1 MKWFA
6 WLVMVAAAV
15 PVLAAENPA
24 DTRDAAEVQQLQRQL
39 RQRWNER
46 VRHDLHLS
54 DEQTAKLQETEGKYQ
69 QQRRDLA
76 QHQQAVNEALRGQL
90 QPGVAANGDSV
101 RRLMDAREH
110 NRTAL
115 AQLDRDEDREIAG
128 YLNPVQHARYQM
140 MREQLRRRIQDIR
153 EQRRARAHGPG
164 PRRGAG
170 RPAPADRES
179 VREGKKVELG
189 G

>member
-6 WLVMVAAAV
+6 WLVLLAAAV
-15 PVLAAENPA
+15 PALAAQQPA
-24 DTRDAAEVQQLQRQL
+24 DTSEDAVQQLQRQL

-46 VRHDLHLS
+46 VRHDLNLS
-54 DEQTAKLQETEGKYQ
+54 DEQAAKLQGTEGKYQ
-69 QQRRDLA
+69 QQRRDIA
-76 QHQQAVNEALRGQL
+76 QRQQAVNEALRGQL

-115 AQLDRDEDREIAG
+115 AQLERDEDKEIAG

-153 EQRRARAHGPG
+153 EQRRARGQGLG
-164 PRRGAG
+164 PRGGAG
-170 RPAPADRES
+170 RPRP
-179 VREGKKVELG
+179 GKP
-189 G
+189 

>member
-15 PVLAAENPA
+15 PVLAAQNPA
-24 DTRDAAEVQQLQRQL
+24 DTSEDAEVQQLQRQL

-46 VRHDLHLS
+46 VRHDLYLS
-54 DEQTAKLQETEGKYQ
+54 DEQAAKLQGTEGKYQ

-115 AQLDRDEDREIAG
+115 ADRKSTRLNSSHLVISYAVFCLKKKKNRNRKTRYNASKTNSIA
-128 YLNPVQHARYQM
+128 
-140 MREQLRRRIQDIR
+140 
-153 EQRRARAHGPG
+153 
-164 PRRGAG
+164 
-170 RPAPADRES
+170 
-179 VREGKKVELG
+179 
-189 G
+189 